1 MITAEIIEQRFYAL
15 KDDAQRLHL
24 MRFFK
29 TGKGQYG
36 EGDDFLGIRVPD
48 TRSIVKSIKNQVH
61 IPEMFPEI
69 KKLLYSTWH
78 EVRLCGLLL
87 LVEKMK
93 ANLPQKKDSDEVRD
107 LKSRT
112 RKDIAEFY
120 LTHARQA
127 NNWDLVDLSCQ
138 YILGPYIRFS
148 KDDNYEILYNL
159 AESDNLWEQRISI
172 VTTLDFIRNGNFTP
186 TLTICDRLL
195 DHQHDLI
202 HKAIGWTL
210 REVGKKDINTLTR
223 YLEKNYSRLPR
234 TSLRYAIERMPES
247 ERRLWLTR
255 KP

>member
-48 TRSIVKSIKNQVH
+48 TRSIVKSIKNQVQ

-69 KKLLYSTWH
+69 KKLLYSIWH

-87 LVEKMK
+87 LEEKMK

-159 AESDNLWEQRISI
+159 AESENLWEQRISI
-172 VTTLDFIRNGNFTP
+172 VTTLDFIRKGDFTP

-223 YLEKNYSRLPR
+223 YLDKNYSRLPR